1 MFLVWRRSFGYDALM
16 KTNRQ
21 TISKDVSGSY
31 WARPVTPRSQLY
43 LCSPTLGDMIPEDD
57 EIRLFDALLD
67 ELDWSE
73 WECLYEGRRGQPPI
87 HPRLVAGTLIFCL
100 SRGAHSSRAIEEA
113 TRRRIDLMWFLEG
126 RTIDHSTVCGFREKF
141 ADLLPGLFDELA
153 RRAARG
159 PRAGERLAVDGTR
172 VRANSDRHGSRT
184 AASLRRRLGEMAENR
199 EALLAEMERLDALEN
214 SDGTPEEKGEKA
226 LRKEIETLEAQ
237 RDKLERALE
246 RADERDALK
255 QAKEGAN
262 ATAVRVPTSDP
273 DAHLLPNKEGGYA
286 PNYTP
291 TIAVDIAS
299 GAIVDAQVPDGAEE
313 AGTLD
318 EVLEA
323 SERRLARKP
332 QTLVCDANFATGAAL
347 EKLDRAHVAMCSPA
361 SPPVA
366 PAARRDDPRQPVDP
380 TLLNDLPTTGRGEKK
395 RFTREAFVYDKN
407 ENCYYCPAGRRL
419 SPAREE
425 KRREKNGGV
434 CLRWRYQTSSCSDCS
449 LTNRCLRG
457 KSKVRTVVRDEYQP
471 YRDRLAAHMERE
483 DSQELYKK
491 RAPTVEGA
499 FGHIKHVMGVRRFLR
514 RGRAA
519 VRNEWLWVCT
529 AFNVGKILR
538 RERQARPN
546 GPANRPE
553 PSSRTPR
560 DRKNASTR
568 GFFAHIR
575 RLAFFARLAAR
586 FVGSNNLGPRK
597 MAHNRV

>member
-1 MFLVWRRSFGYDALM
+1 MWRRSFGYDVSM
-16 KTNRQ
+16 KSNRQ
-21 TISKDVSGSY
+21 PISKDVSGSY
-31 WARPVTPRSQLY
+31 WARPVTPRAQLY

-57 EIRLFDALLD
+57 EIRLFDVLLG
-67 ELDWSE
+67 ELDWSG
-73 WECLYEGRRGQPPI
+73 WESLYEGLRGQPPI

-100 SRGAHSSRAIEEA
+100 SRGVLSSRAIEEA

-199 EALLAEMERLDALEN
+199 EALLAEMERLDALEEN
-214 SDGTPEEKGEKA
+214 DGASDDTDEKR

-237 RDKLERALE
+237 REKLERALE
-246 RADERDALK
+246 RADERDAVK
-255 QAKEGAN
+255 QAKDGAN
-262 ATAVRVPTSDP
+262 ATAVRVPISDP

-291 TIAVDIAS
+291 TIAVDMAS
-299 GAIVDAQVPDGAEE
+299 GAIVDAQIPDGAEE

-318 EVLEA
+318 AVVEA
-323 SERRLARKP
+323 SERRLGRKP

-347 EKLDRAHVAMCSPA
+347 EKLDRAHVAMCSPS

-366 PAARRDDPRQPVDP
+366 PAARREDPRHPIAP

-395 RFTREAFVYDKN
+395 RFRREAFVYDEK
-407 ENCYYCPAGRRL
+407 EDCYYCPAGRRL
-419 SPAREE
+419 LPAREE
-425 KRREKNGGV
+425 KRREKNGSI
-434 CLRWRYQTSSCSDCS
+434 CLRWRYRSSSCSDCS
-449 LTNRCLRG
+449 LRKRCLKG
-457 KSKVRTVVRDEYQP
+457 KAKARVVVRDEYQP
-471 YRDRLAAHMERE
+471 YRDRLAAHMERQA
-483 DSQELYKK
+483 SQELYRK

-529 AFNVGKILR
+529 AFNIGKILR

-546 GPANRPE
+546 GPADRPE
-553 PSSRTPR
+553 PLLRAPR
-560 DRKNASTR
+560 DRKTPSTR
-568 GFFAHIR
+568 GFFAPVR
-575 RLAFFARLAAR
+575 RPTFFARLATLVLSTQTALTAQKNS
-586 FVGSNNLGPRK
+586 V
-597 MAHNRV
+597 